1 MQSPSAPHNIIPLRS
16 PTPTLDLNDLDQ
28 ELARLDDTE
37 TKRPH
42 FLDYDPSPPPDL
54 DSIQH
59 PIHPRA
65 TDVLTNGAP
74 HTNGIAISDA
84 RVSISTKKHFLDEN
98 PIPPDYDYERRH
110 HRSLD
115 REHDRSGRN
124 KIYNPQYERRHS
136 IERPKQRKEP
146 TELSRFLD
154 TKDDRMNDVGA
165 HPELLLDKNNEYV
178 AENYEDASA
187 ARLGTKVNRVYSLL
201 DMIGNRSAFELS
213 GKFLEHS
220 KLPGTCTTLRGSIPW
235 LVGVIH
241 TETDELT
248 RKQARQALHNV
259 VHQQDD
265 KAGRREAKVLR
276 HIEQIMDYC
285 DAQKQNQ
292 NVGPQNN
299 DSDSHPFQA
308 MHSLMKVSVQN
319 LVFRKFKLTPL
330 PICAGEFRSGSSL
343 CHVPIGS
350 FTNHC

>member
-1 MQSPSAPHNIIPLRS
+1 MQSPTASHNIIPLRS
-16 PTPTLDLNDLDQ
+16 PTPPLDLNDLDQ

-42 FLDYDPSPPPDL
+42 FLDYDPVPPPDL

-59 PIHPRA
+59 PIQPRV
-65 TDVLTNGAP
+65 TDVLTNGAT
-74 HTNGIAISDA
+74 HTNGVAVPDT
-84 RVSISTKKHFLDEN
+84 RSTKKHFLDEN
-98 PIPPDYDYERRH
+98 PIPPDYDYEHRH

-124 KIYNPQYERRHS
+124 QIYKSHYERRHS
-136 IERPKQRKEP
+136 IERPKQRKEQ

-154 TKDDRMNDVGA
+154 TKNDVVNGGGA
-165 HPELLLDKNNEYV
+165 RPETLLDKNNDYV
-178 AENYEDASA
+178 GENYADAT
-187 ARLGTKVNRVYSLL
+187 RLGTKVNRVYSLL

-213 GKFLEHS
+213 GKFLELS

-241 TETDELT
+241 TETDELV

-285 DAQKQNQ
+285 DAQKPNH
-292 NVGPQNN
+292 NVGPPNG
-299 DSDSHPFQA
+299 DSDSHPYQA
-308 MHSLMKVSVQN
+308 MHSLMKVSVP
-319 LVFRKFKLTPL
+319 KM
-330 PICAGEFRSGSSL
+330 S
-343 CHVPIGS
+343 
-350 FTNHC
+350 